1 MKRRSLECTML
12 ILALLLS
19 LISVSAFA
27 AEGRGEAALKM
38 DNVVINEF
46 DSTFHNDGKVVV
58 NNFGVVYN
66 NGGTVYNNGGTVF
79 NNDGI
84 VYNNGGIVFNNGAE
98 VYNNGGTVHNN
109 GGVVHEAGEA
119 SAESA
124 EAVEPGPAD
133 EAELAAP
140 AVEIPEDSTPEAKPE
155 KAEAKPVDDEKAED
169 KEGEAEPAEAK
180 PEDENEANAPAA
192 RPGEFTIE
200 MTGDYSAFATF
211 EGLEEA
217 PSGSFTMDKD
227 SAVTIRAKEGLTLT
241 DALTTAGTCS
251 MARDGAVTLANVDR
265 NGRLTLK
272 FKLDKPQ
279 FSLAPGSYDDDK
291 HLSLTTSAEGAKV
304 LYTTNSTSPLD
315 KGKEFRG
322 SLELDKSVVIR
333 AVAVMDG
340 AVSSD
345 QIELIYVFPELIEP
359 RFKDVRAGYESVTP
373 VPAVLVNT
381 GMDTVYVES
390 VRLEGDD
397 ADCFVL
403 SREKGGKVATG
414 QREEK
419 LWTVAP
425 VDGLEVG
432 EYEAEIVFT
441 LASGDRLSDDFSF
454 TVKK

>member
-27 AEGRGEAALKM
+27 AEGREETALKM

-46 DSTFHNDGKVVV
+46 DSTFHNDGKTVV
-58 NNFGVVYN
+58 NNFGIVYN

-124 EAVEPGPAD
+124 EAVEPVPAD

-140 AVEIPEDSTPEAKPE
+140 AVEIPEDSTPEAKP
-155 KAEAKPVDDEKAED
+155 VDDEKA
-169 KEGEAEPAEAK
+169 EAEPAEAK
-180 PEDENEANAPAA
+180 PEDEKEANAPAA
-192 RPGEFTIE
+192 KPGEFTIE
-200 MTGDYSAFATF
+200 ITGDYSAFATF

-227 SAVTIRAKEGLTLT
+227 SAVTIRAKEGLSLT

-279 FSLAPGSYDDDK
+279 FSLAPGSYDDEK
-291 HLSLTTSAEGAKV
+291 YLSLSA
-304 LYTTNSTSPLD
+304 
-315 KGKEFRG
+315 
-322 SLELDKSVVIR
+322 
-333 AVAVMDG
+333 
-340 AVSSD
+340 
-345 QIELIYVFPELIEP
+345 
-359 RFKDVRAGYESVTP
+359 
-373 VPAVLVNT
+373 
-381 GMDTVYVES
+381 
-390 VRLEGDD
+390 
-397 ADCFVL
+397 
-403 SREKGGKVATG
+403 
-414 QREEK
+414 
-419 LWTVAP
+419 
-425 VDGLEVG
+425 
-432 EYEAEIVFT
+432 EAEIGRAHV
-441 LASGDRLSDDFSF
+441 
-454 TVKK
+454 